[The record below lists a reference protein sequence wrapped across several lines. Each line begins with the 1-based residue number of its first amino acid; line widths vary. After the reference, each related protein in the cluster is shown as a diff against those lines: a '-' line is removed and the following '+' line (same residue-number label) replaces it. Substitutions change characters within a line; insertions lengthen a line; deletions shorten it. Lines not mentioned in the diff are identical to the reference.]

1 MRVFTYRR
9 CWLPILAGSLGLLF
23 SADYASAG
31 ESGVPLLQA
40 NIIYELVA
48 DRARMIQVSLV
59 IVALGCALLWWR
71 R

>member
-1 MRVFTYRR
+1 
-9 CWLPILAGSLGLLF
+9 LPIFAGALGLLF
-23 SADYASAG
+23 CADVASAG
-31 ESGVPLLQA
+31 EPGVPLLQA
-40 NIIYELVA
+40 NLIYELVA